1 MDTKEITVSDLA
13 QEQIKNAERL
23 FPLIRKKTEE
33 RKEKKTVISVSGGS
47 GVGKTGMAF
56 LLQNMFE
63 KQGKKSLIISGDNYP
78 HRIPMYNDAER
89 IARFRMSGLNG
100 LITERLYT
108 DEVKEKLLELQKA
121 GRDAEE
127 QEDMQW
133 LSIYQKYGDKALTDY
148 LGTDQEL
155 DYEAVSNLLM
165 QFHGGTS
172 QLLLRHMGRT
182 PDDIW
187 YDRKDVSDTD
197 ILILEW
203 THGNSA
209 YLQGVDVSVVLIST
223 PEETLENRVSA
234 SPAPSPARRQASASA
249 YRSAP
254 RAPCRSAACRRR
266 TSPTSSAGRSPARC
280 SSAAPAPRTAPPC
293 RRSG

>member
-1 MDTKEITVSDLA
+1 MEAKEMTVSDLA
-13 QEQIKNAERL
+13 REQIRNAERL
-23 FPLIRKKTEE
+23 FPLILEKTEE
-33 RKEKKTVISVSGGS
+33 RKEKKTIISVSGGS

-63 KQGKKSLIISGDNYP
+63 KQGKKSIIISGDNYP

-187 YDRKDVSDTD
+187 YDRRDVSDTD

-209 YLQGVDVSVVLIST
+209 CLQGVDVSVVLIST
-223 PEETLENRVSA
+223 PEETLENRKKRNRDTA
-234 SPAPSPARRQASASA
+234 IDSPFVARVLSIEQKKINDGLD
-249 YRSAP
+249 
-254 RAPCRSAACRRR
+254 RADIIQDMH
-266 TSPTSSAGRSPARC
+266 GRIY
-280 SSAAPAPRTAPPC
+280 TE
-293 RRSG
+293 

>member
-1 MDTKEITVSDLA
+1 MEAKEMTVSDLA
-13 QEQIKNAERL
+13 REQIRNAERL
-23 FPLIRKKTEE
+23 FPLILEKTEE

-108 DEVKEKLLELQKA
+108 DEVKEKLLGLQKA

-172 QLLLRHMGRT
+172 QLMLRHMGRT

-187 YDRKDVSDTD
+187 YDRMDVSDTD

-209 YLQGVDVSVVLIST
+209 CLQGVDVSVVLIST
-223 PEETLENRVSA
+223 PEETLENRKKRNRDTA
-234 SPAPSPARRQASASA
+234 IDSPFVARVLSIEQKKINDGLD
-249 YRSAP
+249 
-254 RAPCRSAACRRR
+254 RADIIQDMH
-266 TSPTSSAGRSPARC
+266 GRIY
-280 SSAAPAPRTAPPC
+280 TE
-293 RRSG
+293 

>member
-1 MDTKEITVSDLA
+1 MDTKENTVLDLA
-13 QEQIKNAERL
+13 QEQIRNAERL
-23 FPLIRKKTEE
+23 FPLILEKTEE

-133 LSIYQKYGDKALTDY
+133 LSIYHKYGDKALTDY

-187 YDRKDVSDTD
+187 YDRRAVSDTD

-223 PEETLENRVSA
+223 PEETLENRKKRNRDTA
-234 SPAPSPARRQASASA
+234 IDSPFVARVLRIEQKKINDGLE
-249 YRSAP
+249 
-254 RAPCRSAACRRR
+254 RADIIQDMH
-266 TSPTSSAGRSPARC
+266 GRIY
-280 SSAAPAPRTAPPC
+280 TE
-293 RRSG
+293 

>member
-1 MDTKEITVSDLA
+1 MEAKEMTVSDLA
-13 QEQIKNAERL
+13 REQIRNAERL
-23 FPLIRKKTEE
+23 FPLILKKTEE
-33 RKEKKTVISVSGGS
+33 RKEKKTIISVSGGS

-155 DYEAVSNLLM
+155 DYEAVSNLLV

-172 QLLLRHMGRT
+172 QLMLRHMGRT

-187 YDRKDVSDTD
+187 YDRRDVSDTD

-209 YLQGVDVSVVLIST
+209 CLQGVDVSVVLIST
-223 PEETLENRVSA
+223 PEETLENRKKRNRDTA
-234 SPAPSPARRQASASA
+234 IDSPFVARVLSIEQKKINDGLD
-249 YRSAP
+249 
-254 RAPCRSAACRRR
+254 RADIIQDMH
-266 TSPTSSAGRSPARC
+266 GRIY
-280 SSAAPAPRTAPPC
+280 TE
-293 RRSG
+293 

>member
-1 MDTKEITVSDLA
+1 MEAKEMTVSDLA
-13 QEQIKNAERL
+13 REQIRNAERL
-23 FPLIRKKTEE
+23 FPLILKKTEE
-33 RKEKKTVISVSGGS
+33 RKEKKTIISVSGGS

-172 QLLLRHMGRT
+172 QMLLRHMGRT

-187 YDRKDVSDTD
+187 YDRRDVSDTD

-209 YLQGVDVSVVLIST
+209 CLQGVDVSVVLIST
-223 PEETLENRVSA
+223 PEETLENRKKRNRDTA
-234 SPAPSPARRQASASA
+234 IDSPFVARVLRIEQKKINDGLD
-249 YRSAP
+249 
-254 RAPCRSAACRRR
+254 RADIIQDMH
-266 TSPTSSAGRSPARC
+266 GRIY
-280 SSAAPAPRTAPPC
+280 TE
-293 RRSG
+293 

>member
-1 MDTKEITVSDLA
+1 MEAKEMTVSDLA
-13 QEQIKNAERL
+13 REQIRNAERL
-23 FPLIRKKTEE
+23 FPLILKKTEE
-33 RKEKKTVISVSGGS
+33 RKEKKTIISVSGGS

-172 QLLLRHMGRT
+172 QLMLRHMGRT

-187 YDRKDVSDTD
+187 YDRRDVSDTD

-209 YLQGVDVSVVLIST
+209 CLQGVDVSVVLIST
-223 PEETLENRVSA
+223 PEETLENRKKRNRDTA
-234 SPAPSPARRQASASA
+234 IDSPFVARVLRIEQKKINDGLD
-249 YRSAP
+249 
-254 RAPCRSAACRRR
+254 RADIIQDMHRRIY
-266 TSPTSSAGRSPARC
+266 TE
-280 SSAAPAPRTAPPC
+280 
-293 RRSG
+293 

>member
-1 MDTKEITVSDLA
+1 MDTKEMTVSDLA
-13 QEQIKNAERL
+13 REQIRNAERL
-23 FPLIRKKTEE
+23 FPLILEKTEE
-33 RKEKKTVISVSGGS
+33 RKEKKTIISVSGGS

-127 QEDMQW
+127 QDDMQW

-187 YDRKDVSDTD
+187 YDRMDVSDTD

-209 YLQGVDVSVVLIST
+209 CLQGVDVSVVLIST
-223 PEETLENRVSA
+223 PEETLENRKKRNRDTA
-234 SPAPSPARRQASASA
+234 IDSPFVARVLRIEQKKINDGLD
-249 YRSAP
+249 
-254 RAPCRSAACRRR
+254 RADIIQDMH
-266 TSPTSSAGRSPARC
+266 GRIY
-280 SSAAPAPRTAPPC
+280 TE
-293 RRSG
+293 

>member
-1 MDTKEITVSDLA
+1 MEAKEMTVSDLA
-13 QEQIKNAERL
+13 REQIRNAERL
-23 FPLIRKKTEE
+23 FPLILEKTEE
-33 RKEKKTVISVSGGS
+33 RKEKKTIISVSGGS

-172 QLLLRHMGRT
+172 QLMLRHMGRT

-187 YDRKDVSDTD
+187 YDRRDVSDTD

-209 YLQGVDVSVVLIST
+209 CLQGVDVSVVLIST
-223 PEETLENRVSA
+223 PEETLENRKKRNRDTA
-234 SPAPSPARRQASASA
+234 IDSPFVARVLSIEQKKINDGLD
-249 YRSAP
+249 
-254 RAPCRSAACRRR
+254 RADIIQDMH
-266 TSPTSSAGRSPARC
+266 GRIY
-280 SSAAPAPRTAPPC
+280 TE
-293 RRSG
+293 

>member
-1 MDTKEITVSDLA
+1 MEAKEMTVSDLA
-13 QEQIKNAERL
+13 REQIRNAERL
-23 FPLIRKKTEE
+23 FPLILKKTEE
-33 RKEKKTVISVSGGS
+33 RKEKKTIISVSGGS

-100 LITERLYT
+100 LITEKLYT

-172 QLLLRHMGRT
+172 QLMLRHMGRT

-187 YDRKDVSDTD
+187 YDRMDVSDTD

-209 YLQGVDVSVVLIST
+209 CLQGVDVSVVLIST
-223 PEETLENRVSA
+223 PEETLENRKKRNRDTA
-234 SPAPSPARRQASASA
+234 IDSPFVARVLSIEQKKINDGLD
-249 YRSAP
+249 
-254 RAPCRSAACRRR
+254 RADIIQDMH
-266 TSPTSSAGRSPARC
+266 GRIY
-280 SSAAPAPRTAPPC
+280 TE
-293 RRSG
+293 

>member
-1 MDTKEITVSDLA
+1 MDMKEMTVSDLA
-13 QEQIKNAERL
+13 REQIRNAERL
-23 FPLIRKKTEE
+23 FPLILEKTEE
-33 RKEKKTVISVSGGS
+33 RKEKKTIISISGGS

-172 QLLLRHMGRT
+172 QLMLRHMGRT

-187 YDRKDVSDTD
+187 YDCMDVSDTD

-209 YLQGVDVSVVLIST
+209 CLQGVDVSVVLIST
-223 PEETLENRVSA
+223 PEETLENRKKRNRDTA
-234 SPAPSPARRQASASA
+234 IDSPFVARVLSIEQKKINDGLD
-249 YRSAP
+249 
-254 RAPCRSAACRRR
+254 RADIIQDMH
-266 TSPTSSAGRSPARC
+266 GRIY
-280 SSAAPAPRTAPPC
+280 TE
-293 RRSG
+293 

>member
-1 MDTKEITVSDLA
+1 MEAKEMTVSDLA
-13 QEQIKNAERL
+13 REQIRNAERL
-23 FPLIRKKTEE
+23 FPLILEKTEE
-33 RKEKKTVISVSGGS
+33 RKEKKTIISVSGGS

-108 DEVKEKLLELQKA
+108 DEVKEKLLGLQKA

-172 QLLLRHMGRT
+172 QLMLRHMGRT

-187 YDRKDVSDTD
+187 YDRMDVSDTD

-209 YLQGVDVSVVLIST
+209 CLQGVDVSVVLIST
-223 PEETLENRVSA
+223 PEETLENRKKRNRDTA
-234 SPAPSPARRQASASA
+234 IDSPFVARVLSIEQKKINDGLD
-249 YRSAP
+249 
-254 RAPCRSAACRRR
+254 RADIIQDMH
-266 TSPTSSAGRSPARC
+266 GRIY
-280 SSAAPAPRTAPPC
+280 TE
-293 RRSG
+293 

>member
-1 MDTKEITVSDLA
+1 MEAKEMTVSDLA
-13 QEQIKNAERL
+13 REQIRNAERL
-23 FPLIRKKTEE
+23 FPLILEKTEE
-33 RKEKKTVISVSGGS
+33 RKEKKTIISVSGGS

-63 KQGKKSLIISGDNYP
+63 KQGKKSIIISGDNYP

-187 YDRKDVSDTD
+187 YDRMDVSDTD

-209 YLQGVDVSVVLIST
+209 CLQGVDVSVVLIST
-223 PEETLENRVSA
+223 PEETLENRKKRNRDTA
-234 SPAPSPARRQASASA
+234 IDSPFVARVLSIEQKKINDGLD
-249 YRSAP
+249 
-254 RAPCRSAACRRR
+254 RADIIQDMH
-266 TSPTSSAGRSPARC
+266 GRIY
-280 SSAAPAPRTAPPC
+280 TE
-293 RRSG
+293 

>member
-13 QEQIKNAERL
+13 REQIRNAERL
-23 FPLIRKKTEE
+23 FPLILEKTEE
-33 RKEKKTVISVSGGS
+33 RKEKKTIISVSGGS

-187 YDRKDVSDTD
+187 YDRMDVSDTD

-209 YLQGVDVSVVLIST
+209 CLQGVDVSVVLIST
-223 PEETLENRVSA
+223 PEETLENRKKRNRDTA
-234 SPAPSPARRQASASA
+234 IDSPFVARVLRIEQKKINDGLD
-249 YRSAP
+249 
-254 RAPCRSAACRRR
+254 RADIIQDMH
-266 TSPTSSAGRSPARC
+266 GRIYKEW
-280 SSAAPAPRTAPPC
+280 
-293 RRSG
+293 

>member
-108 DEVKEKLLELQKA
+108 DKVKEKLLELQKA

-133 LSIYQKYGDKALTDY
+133 LSIYQKYGDKALTDS

-155 DYEAVSNLLM
+155 DYEAISNLLM

-187 YDRKDVSDTD
+187 YDRRDVSDTD

-223 PEETLENRVSA
+223 PEETLENRKKRNRDTA
-234 SPAPSPARRQASASA
+234 IDSPFVARVLRIEQKKINDGLD
-249 YRSAP
+249 
-254 RAPCRSAACRRR
+254 RADIIQDMH
-266 TSPTSSAGRSPARC
+266 GRIY
-280 SSAAPAPRTAPPC
+280 TE
-293 RRSG
+293 

>member
-13 QEQIKNAERL
+13 REQIRNAERL
-23 FPLIRKKTEE
+23 FPLILEKTEE
-33 RKEKKTVISVSGGS
+33 RKEKKTIISVSGGS

-155 DYEAVSNLLM
+155 DYEAVSNLLL

-187 YDRKDVSDTD
+187 YDRMDVSDTD

-209 YLQGVDVSVVLIST
+209 CLQGVDVSVVLIST
-223 PEETLENRVSA
+223 PEETLENRKKRNRDTA
-234 SPAPSPARRQASASA
+234 IDSPFVARVLRIEQKKINDGLD
-249 YRSAP
+249 
-254 RAPCRSAACRRR
+254 RADIIQDMH
-266 TSPTSSAGRSPARC
+266 GRIY
-280 SSAAPAPRTAPPC
+280 TE
-293 RRSG
+293 

>member
-1 MDTKEITVSDLA
+1 MEAKEMTVSDLA
-13 QEQIKNAERL
+13 REQIRNAERL
-23 FPLIRKKTEE
+23 FPLILEKTEE
-33 RKEKKTVISVSGGS
+33 RKEKKTIISVSGGS

-56 LLQNMFE
+56 LLHNMFE

-172 QLLLRHMGRT
+172 QLMLRHMGRT
-182 PDDIW
+182 PDEIW
-187 YDRKDVSDTD
+187 YDRRDVSDTD

-209 YLQGVDVSVVLIST
+209 CLQGVDVSVVLIST
-223 PEETLENRVSA
+223 PEETLENRKKRNRDTA
-234 SPAPSPARRQASASA
+234 IDSPFVARVLRIEQKKINDGLD
-249 YRSAP
+249 
-254 RAPCRSAACRRR
+254 RADIIQDMH
-266 TSPTSSAGRSPARC
+266 GRIYME
-280 SSAAPAPRTAPPC
+280 
-293 RRSG
+293 

>member
-13 QEQIKNAERL
+13 REQIRNAERL
-23 FPLIRKKTEE
+23 FPLILEKTEE
-33 RKEKKTVISVSGGS
+33 RKEKKTIISVSGGS

-63 KQGKKSLIISGDNYP
+63 KQGKKTLIISGDNYP
-78 HRIPMYNDAER
+78 HRIPVYNDAER

-100 LITERLYT
+100 LITEGLYT

-187 YDRKDVSDTD
+187 YDRMDVSDTD

-209 YLQGVDVSVVLIST
+209 CLQGVDVSVVLIST
-223 PEETLENRVSA
+223 PEETLENRKKRNRDTA
-234 SPAPSPARRQASASA
+234 IDSPFVVRVLRIEQKKINDGLD
-249 YRSAP
+249 
-254 RAPCRSAACRRR
+254 RADIIQDMH
-266 TSPTSSAGRSPARC
+266 GRIY
-280 SSAAPAPRTAPPC
+280 TE
-293 RRSG
+293 

>member
-13 QEQIKNAERL
+13 REQIRNAERL
-23 FPLIRKKTEE
+23 FPLILEKTEE
-33 RKEKKTVISVSGGS
+33 RKEKKTIISVSGGS

-187 YDRKDVSDTD
+187 YDRQDVSDTD

-203 THGNSA
+203 THGNST

-223 PEETLENRVSA
+223 PEETLENRKKRNRDTA
-234 SPAPSPARRQASASA
+234 IDSPFVARVLRIEQKKINDGLD
-249 YRSAP
+249 
-254 RAPCRSAACRRR
+254 RADIIQDMH
-266 TSPTSSAGRSPARC
+266 GRIYKEW
-280 SSAAPAPRTAPPC
+280 
-293 RRSG
+293 

>member
-1 MDTKEITVSDLA
+1 MEAKEMTVSDLA
-13 QEQIKNAERL
+13 REQIRNAERL
-23 FPLIRKKTEE
+23 FPLILEKTEE
-33 RKEKKTVISVSGGS
+33 RKEKKTIISVSGGS

-100 LITERLYT
+100 LIAERLYT

-172 QLLLRHMGRT
+172 QLMLRHMGRT
-182 PDDIW
+182 PDEIW
-187 YDRKDVSDTD
+187 YDRRDVSDTD

-209 YLQGVDVSVVLIST
+209 CLQGVDVSVVLIST
-223 PEETLENRVSA
+223 PEETLENRKKRNRDTA
-234 SPAPSPARRQASASA
+234 IDSPFVARVLSIEQKKINDGLD
-249 YRSAP
+249 
-254 RAPCRSAACRRR
+254 RADIIQDMH
-266 TSPTSSAGRSPARC
+266 GRIYME
-280 SSAAPAPRTAPPC
+280 
-293 RRSG
+293 

>member
-1 MDTKEITVSDLA
+1 MDTKEITVLDLA
-13 QEQIKNAERL
+13 QEQIRNAERL
-23 FPLIRKKTEE
+23 FPLIREKTKE

-133 LSIYQKYGDKALTDY
+133 LSIYQQYGDKALTDY

-187 YDRKDVSDTD
+187 YDRRDVSDTD

-203 THGNSA
+203 THGNST

-223 PEETLENRVSA
+223 PEETLENRKKRNRDTA
-234 SPAPSPARRQASASA
+234 IDSPFVARVLRIEQKKINDGLE
-249 YRSAP
+249 
-254 RAPCRSAACRRR
+254 RADIIQDMH
-266 TSPTSSAGRSPARC
+266 GRIY
-280 SSAAPAPRTAPPC
+280 TE
-293 RRSG
+293 

>member
-1 MDTKEITVSDLA
+1 MEAKEMTVSDLA
-13 QEQIKNAERL
+13 REQIRNAERL
-23 FPLIRKKTEE
+23 FPLILEKTEE
-33 RKEKKTVISVSGGS
+33 RKEKKTIISVSGGS

-187 YDRKDVSDTD
+187 YDRMDVSDTD

-209 YLQGVDVSVVLIST
+209 CLQGVDVSVVLIST
-223 PEETLENRVSA
+223 PEETLENRKKRNRDTA
-234 SPAPSPARRQASASA
+234 IDSPFVARVLRIEQKKIQDGLD
-249 YRSAP
+249 
-254 RAPCRSAACRRR
+254 RADIIQDMH
-266 TSPTSSAGRSPARC
+266 GRIY
-280 SSAAPAPRTAPPC
+280 TE
-293 RRSG
+293 

>member
-1 MDTKEITVSDLA
+1 MEAKEMTVSDLA
-13 QEQIKNAERL
+13 REQIRNAERL
-23 FPLIRKKTEE
+23 FPLILKKTEE
-33 RKEKKTVISVSGGS
+33 RKENKTIISVSGGS

-100 LITERLYT
+100 LITEGLYT

-187 YDRKDVSDTD
+187 YDRMDVSDTD

-209 YLQGVDVSVVLIST
+209 CLQGVDVSVVLIST
-223 PEETLENRVSA
+223 PEETLENRKKRNRDTA
-234 SPAPSPARRQASASA
+234 IDSPFVARVLRIEQKKINDGLD
-249 YRSAP
+249 
-254 RAPCRSAACRRR
+254 RADIIQDMH
-266 TSPTSSAGRSPARC
+266 GRIY
-280 SSAAPAPRTAPPC
+280 TE
-293 RRSG
+293 

>member
-1 MDTKEITVSDLA
+1 MDMKEMTVSDLA
-13 QEQIKNAERL
+13 REQIRNAERL
-23 FPLIRKKTEE
+23 FPLILEKTEE
-33 RKEKKTVISVSGGS
+33 RKEKKTIISVSGGS

-187 YDRKDVSDTD
+187 YDRMDVSDTD

-209 YLQGVDVSVVLIST
+209 CLQGVDVSVVLIST
-223 PEETLENRVSA
+223 PEETLENRKKRNRDTA
-234 SPAPSPARRQASASA
+234 IDSPFVARVLSIEQKKINDGLD
-249 YRSAP
+249 
-254 RAPCRSAACRRR
+254 RADIIQDMH
-266 TSPTSSAGRSPARC
+266 GRIY
-280 SSAAPAPRTAPPC
+280 TE
-293 RRSG
+293 

>member
-13 QEQIKNAERL
+13 REQIRNAERL
-23 FPLIRKKTEE
+23 FPLILEKTEE
-33 RKEKKTVISVSGGS
+33 RKEKKTIISVSGGS

-187 YDRKDVSDTD
+187 YDRRDVSDTD

-209 YLQGVDVSVVLIST
+209 CLQGVDVSVVLIST
-223 PEETLENRVSA
+223 PEETLENRKKRNRDTA
-234 SPAPSPARRQASASA
+234 IDSPFVARVLRIEQKKINDGLD
-249 YRSAP
+249 
-254 RAPCRSAACRRR
+254 RADIIQDMH
-266 TSPTSSAGRSPARC
+266 GRIYKEW
-280 SSAAPAPRTAPPC
+280 
-293 RRSG
+293 

>member
-108 DEVKEKLLELQKA
+108 DEIKEKLLELQK
-121 GRDAEE
+121 G
-127 QEDMQW
+127 MQ
-133 LSIYQKYGDKALTDY
+133 K
-148 LGTDQEL
+148 
-155 DYEAVSNLLM
+155 N
-165 QFHGGTS
+165 
-172 QLLLRHMGRT
+172 
-182 PDDIW
+182 
-187 YDRKDVSDTD
+187 
-197 ILILEW
+197 
-203 THGNSA
+203 
-209 YLQGVDVSVVLIST
+209 
-223 PEETLENRVSA
+223 
-234 SPAPSPARRQASASA
+234 
-249 YRSAP
+249 
-254 RAPCRSAACRRR
+254 RR
-266 TSPTSSAGRSPARC
+266 TCSGYPYIRSMETRLLQIIWVRIRNWIMKLYRIFSCSFMEGLHNCCYGIWEEPRMISGMIAGMYQIQIF
-280 SSAAPAPRTAPPC
+280 
-293 RRSG
+293 

>member
-1 MDTKEITVSDLA
+1 MEAKEMTVSDLA
-13 QEQIKNAERL
+13 REQIRNAERL
-23 FPLIRKKTEE
+23 FPLILEKTEE
-33 RKEKKTVISVSGGS
+33 RKEKKTIISVSGGS

-56 LLQNMFE
+56 LLHNMFE

-172 QLLLRHMGRT
+172 QLMLRHMGRT
-182 PDDIW
+182 PDEIW
-187 YDRKDVSDTD
+187 YDRRDVSDTD

-209 YLQGVDVSVVLIST
+209 CLQGVDVSVVLIST
-223 PEETLENRVSA
+223 PEETLENRKKRNRDTA
-234 SPAPSPARRQASASA
+234 IDSPFVARVLRIEQKKINDGLD
-249 YRSAP
+249 
-254 RAPCRSAACRRR
+254 RADIIQDMH
-266 TSPTSSAGRSPARC
+266 GRIY
-280 SSAAPAPRTAPPC
+280 TE
-293 RRSG
+293 

>member
-108 DEVKEKLLELQKA
+108 DEIKEKLLELQKA

-155 DYEAVSNLLM
+155 DYEAISNLLM
-165 QFHGGTS
+165 QFHGGNS

-182 PDDIW
+182 QDDIW
-187 YDRKDVSDTD
+187 YDRR
-197 ILILEW
+197 
-203 THGNSA
+203 
-209 YLQGVDVSVVLIST
+209 DVSVVLIST
-223 PEETLENRVSA
+223 PEETLENRKKRNRDTA
-234 SPAPSPARRQASASA
+234 IDSPFVARVLRIEQKKINDGLD
-249 YRSAP
+249 
-254 RAPCRSAACRRR
+254 RADIIQDMH
-266 TSPTSSAGRSPARC
+266 GRIY
-280 SSAAPAPRTAPPC
+280 TE
-293 RRSG
+293 

>member
-13 QEQIKNAERL
+13 QKQIKNAERL

-155 DYEAVSNLLM
+155 DYEAISNLLM

-187 YDRKDVSDTD
+187 YDRRDVSDTD

-223 PEETLENRVSA
+223 PEETLENRKKRNRDTA
-234 SPAPSPARRQASASA
+234 IDSPFVARVLRIEQKKINDGLD
-249 YRSAP
+249 
-254 RAPCRSAACRRR
+254 RADIIQDMH
-266 TSPTSSAGRSPARC
+266 GRIY
-280 SSAAPAPRTAPPC
+280 TE
-293 RRSG
+293 

>member
-1 MDTKEITVSDLA
+1 MEAKEMTVSDLA
-13 QEQIKNAERL
+13 REQIRNAERL
-23 FPLIRKKTEE
+23 FPLILEKTEE
-33 RKEKKTVISVSGGS
+33 RKEKKTIISVSGGS

-187 YDRKDVSDTD
+187 YDRWDVSDTD

-209 YLQGVDVSVVLIST
+209 CLQGVDVSVVLIST
-223 PEETLENRVSA
+223 PEETLENRKKRNRDTA
-234 SPAPSPARRQASASA
+234 IDSPFVARVLSIEQKKINDGLD
-249 YRSAP
+249 
-254 RAPCRSAACRRR
+254 RADIIQDMH
-266 TSPTSSAGRSPARC
+266 GRIY
-280 SSAAPAPRTAPPC
+280 TE
-293 RRSG
+293 

>member
-1 MDTKEITVSDLA
+1 MEAKEMTVSDLA
-13 QEQIKNAERL
+13 REQIRNAERL
-23 FPLIRKKTEE
+23 FPLILEKTEE
-33 RKEKKTVISVSGGS
+33 RKEKKTIISVSGGS

-148 LGTDQEL
+148 LGTNREL
-155 DYEAVSNLLM
+155 DYEAVSNFLM

-172 QLLLRHMGRT
+172 QLMLRHMGRT

-187 YDRKDVSDTD
+187 YDRMDVSDTD

-209 YLQGVDVSVVLIST
+209 CLQGVDVSVVLIST
-223 PEETLENRVSA
+223 PEETLENRKKRNRDTA
-234 SPAPSPARRQASASA
+234 IDSPFVARVLSIEQKKINDGLD
-249 YRSAP
+249 
-254 RAPCRSAACRRR
+254 RADIIQDMH
-266 TSPTSSAGRSPARC
+266 GRIY
-280 SSAAPAPRTAPPC
+280 TE
-293 RRSG
+293 

>member
-1 MDTKEITVSDLA
+1 MEAKEMTVSDLA
-13 QEQIKNAERL
+13 REQIRNAERL
-23 FPLIRKKTEE
+23 FPLILEKTEE
-33 RKEKKTVISVSGGS
+33 RKEKKTIISVSGGS

-187 YDRKDVSDTD
+187 YDRMDVSDTD

-209 YLQGVDVSVVLIST
+209 CLQGVDVSVVLIST
-223 PEETLENRVSA
+223 PEETLENRKKRNRDTA
-234 SPAPSPARRQASASA
+234 IDSPFVARVLRIEQKKINDGLD
-249 YRSAP
+249 
-254 RAPCRSAACRRR
+254 RADIIQDMH
-266 TSPTSSAGRSPARC
+266 GRIY
-280 SSAAPAPRTAPPC
+280 TE
-293 RRSG
+293 

>member
-13 QEQIKNAERL
+13 REQIRNAERL
-23 FPLIRKKTEE
+23 FPLILEKTEE
-33 RKEKKTVISVSGGS
+33 RKEKKTIISVSGGS

-187 YDRKDVSDTD
+187 YDRMDVSDTD

-209 YLQGVDVSVVLIST
+209 CLQGVDVSVVLIST
-223 PEETLENRVSA
+223 PEETLENRKKRNRDTA
-234 SPAPSPARRQASASA
+234 IDSPFVARVLRIEQKKINDGLD
-249 YRSAP
+249 
-254 RAPCRSAACRRR
+254 RADIIQDMH
-266 TSPTSSAGRSPARC
+266 GRIY
-280 SSAAPAPRTAPPC
+280 TE
-293 RRSG
+293 

>member
-1 MDTKEITVSDLA
+1 MEAKEMTVSDLA
-13 QEQIKNAERL
+13 REQIRNAERL
-23 FPLIRKKTEE
+23 FPLILKKTEE
-33 RKEKKTVISVSGGS
+33 RKEKKTIISVSGGS

-172 QLLLRHMGRT
+172 QLMLRHMGRT

-187 YDRKDVSDTD
+187 YDRRDVSDTD

-209 YLQGVDVSVVLIST
+209 CLQGVDVSVVLIST
-223 PEETLENRVSA
+223 PEETLENRKKRNRDTA
-234 SPAPSPARRQASASA
+234 IDSPFVARVLSIEQKKINDGLD
-249 YRSAP
+249 
-254 RAPCRSAACRRR
+254 RADIIQDMH
-266 TSPTSSAGRSPARC
+266 GRIYME
-280 SSAAPAPRTAPPC
+280 
-293 RRSG
+293 

>member
-155 DYEAVSNLLM
+155 DYEAISNLLM
-165 QFHGGTS
+165 QFHGETS

-187 YDRKDVSDTD
+187 YDRRDVSDTD

-223 PEETLENRVSA
+223 PEETLENRKKRNRDTA
-234 SPAPSPARRQASASA
+234 IDSPFVARVLRIEQKKINDGLD
-249 YRSAP
+249 
-254 RAPCRSAACRRR
+254 RADIIQDMH
-266 TSPTSSAGRSPARC
+266 GRIY
-280 SSAAPAPRTAPPC
+280 TE
-293 RRSG
+293 

>member
-1 MDTKEITVSDLA
+1 MDTKEMTVSDLA
-13 QEQIKNAERL
+13 WEQIRNAERL
-23 FPLIRKKTEE
+23 FPLILEKTEE
-33 RKEKKTVISVSGGS
+33 RKEKKTIISVSGGS

-63 KQGKKSLIISGDNYP
+63 KQGKKSLIIGGDNYP

-89 IARFRMSGLNG
+89 IARFRMAGLNG

-172 QLLLRHMGRT
+172 QLMLRHMGRT

-187 YDRKDVSDTD
+187 YDRMDVSDTD

-209 YLQGVDVSVVLIST
+209 CLQGVDVSVVLIST
-223 PEETLENRVSA
+223 PEETLENRKKRNRDTA
-234 SPAPSPARRQASASA
+234 IDSPFVARVLRIEQKKINDGLD
-249 YRSAP
+249 
-254 RAPCRSAACRRR
+254 RADIIQDMH
-266 TSPTSSAGRSPARC
+266 GRIY
-280 SSAAPAPRTAPPC
+280 TE
-293 RRSG
+293 

>member
-1 MDTKEITVSDLA
+1 MEAKEMTVSDLA
-13 QEQIKNAERL
+13 REQIRNAERL
-23 FPLIRKKTEE
+23 FPLILEKTEE
-33 RKEKKTVISVSGGS
+33 RKEKKTIISVSGGS

-133 LSIYQKYGDKALTDY
+133 LSIYQKYGDEALTDY

-187 YDRKDVSDTD
+187 YDRRDVSDTD

-223 PEETLENRVSA
+223 PEETLENRKKRNRDTA
-234 SPAPSPARRQASASA
+234 IDSPFVARVLRIEQKKINDGLE
-249 YRSAP
+249 
-254 RAPCRSAACRRR
+254 RADIIQDMH
-266 TSPTSSAGRSPARC
+266 GRIY
-280 SSAAPAPRTAPPC
+280 TE
-293 RRSG
+293 